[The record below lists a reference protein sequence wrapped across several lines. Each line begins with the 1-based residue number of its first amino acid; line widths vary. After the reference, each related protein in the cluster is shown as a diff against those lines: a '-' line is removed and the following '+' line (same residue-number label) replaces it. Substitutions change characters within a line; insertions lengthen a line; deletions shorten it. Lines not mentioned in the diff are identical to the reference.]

1 MERIMVKLLTRWMIV
16 AMLFALPSMTRAQ
29 DFLSTR
35 TGTFNKS
42 GKSSSFK
49 ASVEFPTEGDA
60 RVVSSV
66 MKWIGFVLDT
76 ETDFKRDYQRMLQ
89 ASCDTFTMSG
99 QGGDRS
105 IVIERSYEDANCVTF
120 ESMVTDKGSE
130 TWRWADCASFS
141 KKDGHRIQLD
151 EIFKCSEDELKELM
165 WEYRGDLKLD
175 TDDPS
180 GLYPLNAGFID
191 GWIVVIAP
199 AHHQMGAEFQLR
211 YLEILPALYTTEEGY
226 YIP

>member
-16 AMLFALPSMTRAQ
+16 AMLFVLPSMTRAQ

-35 TGTFNKS
+35 TVTFNKS
-42 GKSSSFK
+42 GKGSSFK

-141 KKDGHRIQLD
+141 KRDGHRIRLD
-151 EIFKCSEDELKELM
+151 EIFRCDISDIQQLM
-165 WEYRGDLKLD
+165 WAYRGDLPMSVDSPEELV
-175 TDDPS
+175 PV
-180 GLYPLNAGFID
+180 NAGFID
-191 GWIVVIAP
+191 GWVIVIGQAYHYTGAP
-199 AHHQMGAEFQLR
+199 YRLR
-211 YLEILPALYTTEEGY
+211 YEEIDSYLHTGDGGY
-226 YIP
+226 Y

>member
-1 MERIMVKLLTRWMIV
+1 MRFCQIAR
-16 AMLFALPSMTRAQ
+16 S
-29 DFLSTR
+29 
-35 TGTFNKS
+35 
-42 GKSSSFK
+42 
-49 ASVEFPTEGDA
+49 EGDA

-66 MKWIGFVLDT
+66 RKRIGFVLDT

-141 KKDGHRIQLD
+141 KRDGHRIRLD
-151 EIFKCSEDELKELM
+151 EIFRCDISDIQQLM
-165 WEYRGDLKLD
+165 WAYRGDLPMSVDSPEELV
-175 TDDPS
+175 PV
-180 GLYPLNAGFID
+180 NAGFID
-191 GWIVVIAP
+191 GWVIVIGQAYHYTGAP
-199 AHHQMGAEFQLR
+199 YRLR
-211 YLEILPALYTTEEGY
+211 YEEIDSYLHTGDGGY
-226 YIP
+226 Y

>member
-16 AMLFALPSMTRAQ
+16 AMLFALPSMTRSQ

-35 TGTFNKS
+35 TVTFNKS
-42 GKSSSFK
+42 GKGSSFK

-141 KKDGHRIQLD
+141 KRDGHRIRLD
-151 EIFKCSEDELKELM
+151 EIFRCDISDIQQLM
-165 WEYRGDLKLD
+165 WAYRGDLPMSVDSPEELV
-175 TDDPS
+175 PV
-180 GLYPLNAGFID
+180 NAGFID
-191 GWIVVIAP
+191 GWVIVIGQAYHYTGAP
-199 AHHQMGAEFQLR
+199 YRLR
-211 YLEILPALYTTEEGY
+211 YEEIDSYLHTGDGGY
-226 YIP
+226 Y

>member
-16 AMLFALPSMTRAQ
+16 AMLLALPAMTHAQ

-35 TGTFNKS
+35 TVTFNKS
-42 GKSSSFK
+42 GKGSSFK

-141 KKDGHRIQLD
+141 KRDGHRIRLD
-151 EIFKCSEDELKELM
+151 EIFRCDISDIQQLM
-165 WEYRGDLKLD
+165 WAYRGDLPMSVDSPEELV
-175 TDDPS
+175 PV
-180 GLYPLNAGFID
+180 NAGFID
-191 GWIVVIAP
+191 GWVIVIGQAYHYTGAP
-199 AHHQMGAEFQLR
+199 YRLR
-211 YLEILPALYTTEEGY
+211 YEEIDSYLHAGDGGY
-226 YIP
+226 Y